1 MHRAVGLSQFPRA
14 VSNDHSYSRLV
25 VGMAGEVLVS
35 RLAPD
40 KLKAVT
46 ALTLCRASRQVPA
59 HIDSHVHFP
68 ELNVGW
74 LELFCLKG
82 VLWGLGCCL
91 GTVAHSLLC

>member
-46 ALTLCRASRQVPA
+46 ALILCRASRQVPA
-59 HIDSHVHFP
+59 HID
-68 ELNVGW
+68 
-74 LELFCLKG
+74 
-82 VLWGLGCCL
+82 
-91 GTVAHSLLC
+91 TVMCTFQN